1 MDRRIFAAI
10 ILMMLVAIAP
20 AVIFKRPDPPPVLE
34 GEQSP
39 APGATASPLTP
50 ASPVLGATPGQPAG
64 ADTSTVA
71 APAAVAPDTILVSS
85 PLYQY
90 AFSTRGGRLVGATM
104 LEYRSMLP
112 EDGGRSAQILQPTS
126 ELLAS
131 AIVIGRDTFDIGEWI
146 LEASDSV
153 LDVRSGPATLNFTGS
168 AGGVRV
174 ALSYTF
180 VPDDYRI
187 AVRGEVAEVGPNGAL
202 LLIGM
207 GPGLRNTESDSV
219 EHRRELGVVVKSD
232 ASELHRFNSLDR
244 GVPAIWSGPFEWV
257 AVKSKYFVTAIFAVD
272 SARLNGN
279 SGRLSGARA
288 FHADPISAKPAL
300 ADVEASMAVAADGRF
315 AYLVYAGP
323 MEYPRL
329 RGMGHDFY
337 DVNPYGWPGFR
348 TIIRPVALGARW
360 LLVWMHERLG
370 FAYGLGLVAFGVL
383 IRLLLWPL
391 NQKAMR
397 SSMEMQAIQPI
408 MKELQEKHKNDP
420 QKLQQEMFKL
430 YKEHNVNPLGGCWPM
445 LLPWPVLLAL
455 FFVFMNT
462 IELRGESF
470 MWIPDLSRADP
481 LFLTPLL
488 MGASM
493 YALMKLGQRG
503 MEPNPQMKM
512 MLYIMPPV
520 MTFMFAQFA
529 SGLNLYYLVSN
540 LASLPQQWLLTRER
554 LRRNP
559 PKPPTPP
566 KPAPKE
572 AKGAKGAKR
581 P

>member
-1 MDRRIFAAI
+1 MDRRVFAAI

-20 AVIFKRPDPPPVLE
+20 AIIFQQPERPPVAA
-34 GEQSP
+34 GEPGDSLAPP
-39 APGATASPLTP
+39 APGAAPLE
-50 ASPVLGATPGQPAG
+50 QPADDPLLVQG
-64 ADTSTVA
+64 VDTA
-71 APAAVAPDTILVSS
+71 AAAVRPDTIRVSS
-85 PLYQY
+85 PLYEY
-90 AFSTRGGRLVGATM
+90 RFSTRGGRMISATM
-104 LEYRSMLP
+104 RRYRSMLP
-112 EDGGRSAQILQPTS
+112 ADEGRPAQILHPTS
-126 ELLAS
+126 DLLAS
-131 AIVIGRDTFDIGEWI
+131 SVIIGRDTVPIGNWI
-146 LEASDSV
+146 LAASDTLLEV
-153 LDVRSGPATLNFTGS
+153 AGEPATLRFTGS
-168 AGGVRV
+168 ARGVQV
-174 ALSYTF
+174 ALEYTF
-180 VPDDYRI
+180 SPDDYRI
-187 AVRGEVAEVGPNGAL
+187 AVRGEVREVGPNGGL

-207 GPGLRNTESDSV
+207 GPGLRNTESDST

-232 ASELHRFNSLDR
+232 ASQLHRFQGLDR
-244 GVPAIWSGPFEWV
+244 GQPAVWSGPFEWV
-257 AVKSKYFVTAIFAVD
+257 AVKSKYFVTAVFAVD
-272 SARLNGN
+272 SSRLNGN

-300 ADVEASMAVAADGRF
+300 ADVEASLPVAADGRF
-315 AYLVYAGP
+315 AYVLYAGP

-337 DVNPYGWPGFR
+337 DVNPYGWKGFR

-360 LLVWMHERLG
+360 LLVWMHESLG
-370 FAYGLGLVAFGVL
+370 LAYGLGLVAFGIL
-383 IRLLLWPL
+383 IRILLWPL

-397 SSMEMQAIQPI
+397 SSMEMQAIQPV
-408 MKELQEKHKNDP
+408 MKELQERYKNDP
-420 QKLQQEMFKL
+420 QRLQQEMFKL

-470 MWIPDLSRADP
+470 LWIPDLSRADP
-481 LFLTPLL
+481 LFLTPLM

-512 MLYIMPPV
+512 MLYIMPPLMTV
-520 MTFMFAQFA
+520 MLAQFA

-540 LASLPQQWLLTRER
+540 LASLPQQWLLTKER

-559 PKPPTPP
+559 PKLTPPTP
-566 KPAPKE
+566 APKTP
-572 AKGAKGAKR
+572 KGGKR

>member
-1 MDRRIFAAI
+1 MDRRVLAAI
-10 ILMMLVAIAP
+10 VLMMLVAIAP
-20 AVIFKRPDPPPVLE
+20 AILFKRPDRPPVTE
-34 GEQSP
+34 ETSPPGTDRIGGENEAAGP
-39 APGATASPLTP
+39 ATAPTPGIEAAADPGAE
-50 ASPVLGATPGQPAG
+50 
-64 ADTSTVA
+64 
-71 APAAVAPDTILVSS
+71 PAAVPAQPDTIRVTS
-85 PLYQY
+85 PLYEY
-90 AFSTRGGRLVGATM
+90 AFSTRGGRLVEATM
-104 LEYRSMLP
+104 LRYRSMLP
-112 EDGGRSAQILQPTS
+112 DDQGRPAQILRPTS

-131 AIVIGRDTFDIGEWI
+131 AVVIGRDTFDIRNWM
-146 LEASDSV
+146 LTPSDSA
-153 LDVRSGPATLNFTGS
+153 LDVRGGPATLTFTG
-168 AGGVRV
+168 GGDGVRV
-174 ALSYTF
+174 VLQYTF
-180 VPDDYRI
+180 TPDDYRI

-202 LLIGM
+202 LLVGM

-219 EHRRELGVVVKSD
+219 EHRRESGVVVKSHE
-232 ASELHRFNSLDR
+232 SKLHRFQGLNL
-244 GVPAIWSGPFEWV
+244 GVQAVWSGPFEWV
-257 AVKSKYFVTAIFAVD
+257 AVKSKYFVTAVFAVD
-272 SARLNGN
+272 SAQPNGN
-279 SGRLSGARA
+279 RGRLSGARA
-288 FHADPISAKPAL
+288 LHADPFSAKPAL
-300 ADVEASMAVAADGRF
+300 ADVETSMPVAADGRF
-315 AYLVYAGP
+315 GYFVYAGP

-329 RGMGHDFY
+329 QAIGHDFY

-360 LLVWMHERLG
+360 LLVWMHESLG

-408 MKELQEKHKNDP
+408 MKELQEKYKNDP
-420 QKLQQEMFKL
+420 PRLQQEMFKL
-430 YKEHNVNPLGGCWPM
+430 YREHKVNPLGGCWPM

-462 IELRGESF
+462 IELRGETF
-470 MWIPDLSRADP
+470 LWMPDLSRADP
-481 LFLTPLL
+481 YYLTPLL

-540 LASLPQQWLLTRER
+540 LASLPQQWLLTQER
-554 LRRNP
+554 LKRNP
-559 PKPPTPP
+559 PKPPVPP
-566 KPAPKE
+566 KPTPK
-572 AKGAKGAKR
+572 AGKR
-581 P
+581 PRA

>member
-1 MDRRIFAAI
+1 MDRKVVAAI
-10 ILMMLVAIAP
+10 LLMMLVAFAP
-20 AVIFKRPDPPPVLE
+20 AILFERPEPPV
-34 GEQSP
+34 
-39 APGATASPLTP
+39 GAGP
-50 ASPVLGATPGQPAG
+50 ATPV
-64 ADTSTVA
+64 TSAAPVA
-71 APAAVAPDTILVSS
+71 APAPAPALGAVQPAEVADSQAAAAPRQAPDTVVVSS
-85 PLYQY
+85 PLYRY
-90 AFSTRGGRLVGATM
+90 AFSTRGGRMVQATM
-104 LEYRSMLP
+104 LRYRSMLP
-112 EDGGRSAQILQPTS
+112 ADSGADAQILHPTS
-126 ELLAS
+126 EFLAS
-131 AIVIGRDTFDIGEWI
+131 AVVIGRDTFAIGDWM
-146 LEASDSV
+146 LEASDSALAV
-153 LDVRSGPATLNFTGS
+153 TEGSRTLTFRG
-168 AGGVRV
+168 AGNGVRV
-174 ALSYTF
+174 ALEYTF
-180 VPDDYRI
+180 EPDNYRI
-187 AVRGEVAEVGPNGAL
+187 GVRGEVAEVGPNGAL
-202 LLIGM
+202 LLVGM

-232 ASELHRFNSLDR
+232 ESELHRFQSLDQ
-244 GVPAIWSGPFEWV
+244 GVPATWSGPFEWV

-272 SARLNGN
+272 SSQPSGN
-279 SGRLSGARA
+279 QGRLSGARA
-288 FHADPISAKPAL
+288 FHADPISARPAL
-300 ADVEASMAVAADGRF
+300 ADVEASMPVAADGRF
-315 AYLVYAGP
+315 AYTVYAGP

-360 LLVWMHERLG
+360 LLVWMHESLG

-383 IRLLLWPL
+383 IRILLWPL

-397 SSMEMQAIQPI
+397 SSMAMQAVQPL
-408 MKELQEKHKNDP
+408 MKEIQEKYKNDP
-420 QKLQQEMFKL
+420 QRLQQEMFKL

-470 MWIPDLSRADP
+470 LWIPDLSRADP
-481 LFLTPLL
+481 LFLMPLM

-503 MEPNPQMKM
+503 MESNPQMKM

-540 LASLPQQWLLTRER
+540 LASLPQQWMLTQER

-559 PKPPTPP
+559 PRAAAV
-566 KPAPKE
+566 KPAPKPP
-572 AKGAKGAKR
+572 KGGR
-581 P
+581 

>member
-1 MDRRIFAAI
+1 MDRRVFAAI

-20 AVIFKRPDPPPVLE
+20 AVIFNPPERP
-34 GEQSP
+34 
-39 APGATASPLTP
+39 PL
-50 ASPVLGATPGQPAG
+50 APGQPG
-64 ADTSTVA
+64 DTLAVA
-71 APAAVAPDTILVSS
+71 APGIAPVADPAAGPPLVGAADTTVMAALRPDTIRVTS
-85 PLYQY
+85 PLYEY
-90 AFSTRGGRLVGATM
+90 LFSTRGGRMVSATM
-104 LEYRSMLP
+104 LRYRSMLP
-112 EDGGRSAQILQPTS
+112 ADQGRPAQILHPTS
-126 ELLAS
+126 DLLAS
-131 AIVIGRDTFDIGEWI
+131 AIVIGRDTVPIGDWI
-146 LEASDSV
+146 LAPSDTV
-153 LDVRSGPATLNFTGS
+153 LDLTSAPATLTFTGS
-168 AGGVRV
+168 ARGVQV
-174 ALSYTF
+174 ALEYTF
-180 VPDDYRI
+180 TPDDYRI
-187 AVRGEVAEVGPNGAL
+187 AVRGEVREVGPNGGL

-232 ASELHRFNSLDR
+232 VSQLHRFQGLDR
-244 GVPAIWSGPFEWV
+244 DQPSVWSGPFEWV
-257 AVKSKYFVTAIFAVD
+257 AVKSKYFVTAVFAVD

-279 SGRLSGARA
+279 SGRLTGARA

-300 ADVEASMAVAADGRF
+300 ADVEASLPVAADGRF
-315 AYLVYAGP
+315 AYVLYAGP

-337 DVNPYGWPGFR
+337 DVNPYGWKGFR

-360 LLVWMHERLG
+360 LLVWMHESLG
-370 FAYGLGLVAFGVL
+370 LAYGMGLVVFGIL
-383 IRLLLWPL
+383 IRILLWPL

-397 SSMEMQAIQPI
+397 SSMEMQAIQPV
-408 MKELQEKHKNDP
+408 MKELQERYKNDP
-420 QKLQQEMFKL
+420 QRLQQEMFKL
-430 YKEHNVNPLGGCWPM
+430 YKEHKVNPLGGCWPL

-470 MWIPDLSRADP
+470 LWIPDLSRADP
-481 LFLTPLL
+481 LYLTPLM

-512 MLYIMPPV
+512 LLYIMPPLMTV
-520 MTFMFAQFA
+520 MLAQFA

-554 LRRNP
+554 LRRIP
-559 PKPPTPP
+559 PKLTPP
-566 KPAPKE
+566 PPAPK
-572 AKGAKGAKR
+572 APKRGKR

>member
-1 MDRRIFAAI
+1 MDRRVFAAI

-20 AVIFKRPDPPPVLE
+20 AVIFNPPERP
-34 GEQSP
+34 
-39 APGATASPLTP
+39 PL
-50 ASPVLGATPGQPAG
+50 APGQPG
-64 ADTSTVA
+64 DTLAVA
-71 APAAVAPDTILVSS
+71 APGIAPVADPAAGPPLVGAADTTVMAALRPDTIRVTS
-85 PLYQY
+85 PLYEY
-90 AFSTRGGRLVGATM
+90 LFSTRGGRMVSATM
-104 LEYRSMLP
+104 LRYRSMLP
-112 EDGGRSAQILQPTS
+112 ADQGRPAQILHPTS
-126 ELLAS
+126 DLLAS
-131 AIVIGRDTFDIGEWI
+131 AIVIGRDTVPIGDWI
-146 LEASDSV
+146 LAPSDTV
-153 LDVRSGPATLNFTGS
+153 LDLTSAPATLTFTGS
-168 AGGVRV
+168 ARGVQV
-174 ALSYTF
+174 ALEYTF
-180 VPDDYRI
+180 TPDDYRI
-187 AVRGEVAEVGPNGAL
+187 AVRGEVREVGPNGGL

-232 ASELHRFNSLDR
+232 VSQLHRFQGLDR
-244 GVPAIWSGPFEWV
+244 DQPSVWSGPFEWV
-257 AVKSKYFVTAIFAVD
+257 AVKSKYFVTAVFAVD

-300 ADVEASMAVAADGRF
+300 ADVEASLPVAADGRF
-315 AYLVYAGP
+315 AYVLYAGP

-337 DVNPYGWPGFR
+337 DVNPYGWKGFR

-360 LLVWMHERLG
+360 LLVWMHESLG
-370 FAYGLGLVAFGVL
+370 LAYGMGLVVFGIL
-383 IRLLLWPL
+383 IRILLWPL

-397 SSMEMQAIQPI
+397 SSMEMQAIQPV
-408 MKELQEKHKNDP
+408 MKELQERYKNDP
-420 QKLQQEMFKL
+420 QRLQQEMFKL
-430 YKEHNVNPLGGCWPM
+430 YKEHKVNPLGGCWPL

-470 MWIPDLSRADP
+470 LWIPDLSRADP
-481 LFLTPLL
+481 LYLTPLM

-512 MLYIMPPV
+512 LLYIMPPLMTV
-520 MTFMFAQFA
+520 MLAQFA

-554 LRRNP
+554 LRRIP
-559 PKPPTPP
+559 PKLAPPP
-566 KPAPKE
+566 PAPK
-572 AKGAKGAKR
+572 APKRGKR